1 MKLSKKGA
9 AVQQAIH
16 DALASGKALGGLL
29 IGFAATVAGCGDRHS
44 SAHTMGRFP
53 DPRYQENAKNEDA
66 KVFVT
71 EGEIP
76 EPEETPAQEQEP
88 SKTNAIREVQG
99 KEPVLLGEPM
109 PPSGKPPA
117 PPLTS
122 GQYRVKH
129 GDTLTKIAKTH
140 GTTVAELKGLNSF
153 DDKRANSL
161 ISGEIIKVPSQ
172 PNAVNEDRSKALSVK
187 GRIQPKK

>member
-1 MKLSKKGA
+1 MKLSKKNA
-9 AVQQAIH
+9 AIQRAIRET
-16 DALASGKALGGLL
+16 LASGKTLGGLL
-29 IGFAATVAGCGDRHS
+29 VGFAATVVGCGERHS
-44 SAHTMGRFP
+44 PAHTMGRFP
-53 DPRYQENAKNEDA
+53 DPSYQENAKNEDA

-71 EGEIP
+71 EGEMP
-76 EPEETPAQEQEP
+76 EPGETPAQEQEP
-88 SKTNAIREVQG
+88 SKTNAVREVQG
-99 KEPVLLGEPM
+99 KGPVVRGEPM
-109 PPSGKPPA
+109 PLPGKPLA
-117 PPLTS
+117 PPLPP

-172 PNAVNEDRSKALSVK
+172 PNAVNEADDEAVVMGGVGGDS
-187 GRIQPKK
+187 

>member
-1 MKLSKKGA
+1 
-9 AVQQAIH
+9 
-16 DALASGKALGGLL
+16 
-29 IGFAATVAGCGDRHS
+29 
-44 SAHTMGRFP
+44 MGRFP
-53 DPRYQENAKNEDA
+53 DSRYQENAKNEDA

-88 SKTNAIREVQG
+88 SKTNAVREAQG
-99 KEPVLLGEPM
+99 KGPVVRGEPM
-109 PPSGKPPA
+109 PLPGKPPA

-172 PNAVNEDRSKALSVK
+172 PNAVNEDRSGALSVK

>member
-9 AVQQAIH
+9 AVQRTIH

-29 IGFAATVAGCGDRHS
+29 VGFAATVAGCGERHTP
-44 SAHTMGRFP
+44 AHTMGSFP
-53 DPRYQENAKNEDA
+53 DSRYQENAKNEDA

-76 EPEETPAQEQEP
+76 EPVGTPAQEQEP
-88 SKTNAIREVQG
+88 SKTNAVREVQG
-99 KEPVLLGEPM
+99 KGPVVRGEPM
-109 PPSGKPPA
+109 PLPGKPLA
-117 PPLTS
+117 PPLPP

-140 GTTVAELKGLNSF
+140 GTTIAELKGLNSF

-172 PNAVNEDRSKALSVK
+172 PNAVNEGRSKTPFVMGKFPL
-187 GRIQPKK
+187 KK

>member
-9 AVQQAIH
+9 AIQRAIH

-29 IGFAATVAGCGDRHS
+29 VGFAATVTGCGDRHS

-53 DPRYQENAKNEDA
+53 DPSYQENAKNEDA
-66 KVFVT
+66 NVFVT

-172 PNAVNEDRSKALSVK
+172 PNAVNEDRSGTLSVK